1 MTPAILK
8 ETLRTARERPEV
20 AWLRDWVKEQGWG
33 KGWEGSEEDE
43 DE

>member
-20 AWLRDWVKEQGWG
+20 AWLRDWVKERGMV
-33 KGWEGSEEDE
+33 EVEEEDK

>member
-1 MTPAILK
+1 MTPIILK

-20 AWLRDWVKEQGWG
+20 AWLRDWVKAQGMV
-33 KGWEGSEEDE
+33 EVEEEDK